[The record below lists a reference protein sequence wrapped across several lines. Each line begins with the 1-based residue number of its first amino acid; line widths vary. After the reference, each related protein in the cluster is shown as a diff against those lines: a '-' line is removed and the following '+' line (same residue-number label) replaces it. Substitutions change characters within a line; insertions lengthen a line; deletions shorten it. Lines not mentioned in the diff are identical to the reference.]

1 MIVVSDLMGT
11 LTTGSP
17 VLGLVD
23 WVRHNQSKWQAN
35 WYMASTILPGYL
47 LAKSGLIDW
56 QRWGQGLMVSSLSMI
71 KDVTPQKFDEVAEWL
86 VEVDL
91 WKKRHEDVIQRLIDH
106 VENGAQ
112 VYIASSVYES
122 GVAAFARRISVQAA
136 PKAADRS
143 VGATLTGVERTVGAT
158 PTGVERTVGAIG
170 TPVEFVDGRVRIGG
184 ELVADERKIE
194 KVLSRL
200 GVERVDYAYGDTIL
214 DIPLLEHADHP
225 VAAYPDDKL
234 RAVAKERGWEIIGE
248 TASYP

>member
-71 KDVTPQKFDEVAEWL
+71 KDATPQKFDEVAEWM

-91 WKKRHEDVIQRLIDH
+91 WKKRHQDVIQRLIDH
-106 VENGAQ
+106 FENGAQ

-136 PKAADRS
+136 
-143 VGATLTGVERTVGAT
+143 

-225 VAAYPDDKL
+225 VAAYPDGKL